1 MYAIKMPSSLRQ
13 QNLRLSFAHFQR
25 LNSADYKQQQTTNK
39 RACRRR
45 KKCKQDSKIF
55 RILTKFYQFNKNG
68 ERFRG
73 SKKNSIAKKTMKN
86 KTKWVIGRRCNSKV
100 TPLSKSRIKLTTS
113 VKSRSF
119 FINFFFSSKNKMNR
133 NSINKQLFA

>member
-1 MYAIKMPSSLRQ
+1 MIIICMQSKCRRLRQ
-13 QNLRLSFAHFQR
+13 QNLRLSFAHFQQ
-25 LNSADYKQQQTTNK
+25 LNSATISNSK
-39 RACRRR
+39 RWINEHVEV

-73 SKKNSIAKKTMKN
+73 SKINSIAKKTMKN
-86 KTKWVIGRRCNSKV
+86 KTKWVIGRRCHSKV
-100 TPLSKSRIKLTTS
+100 TPLSKSRIKLTIS

-119 FINFFFSSKNKMNR
+119 FINFIFLLKK
-133 NSINKQLFA
+133 